1 MFHPYIISILE
12 GEDESEDEKKEGL
25 TGILAD
31 CLDNQVKMRFSVN
44 AREFTCIE
52 LQSSYIQVLLQMA
65 ENVVPSTIWLED
77 RSTKVQ
83 ESMETLQPKERGWYP
98 VSDECL

>member
-31 CLDNQVKMRFSVN
+31 CLDNQVKMRVP
-44 AREFTCIE
+44 A
-52 LQSSYIQVLLQMA
+52 
-65 ENVVPSTIWLED
+65 NVF
-77 RSTKVQ
+77 
-83 ESMETLQPKERGWYP
+83 
-98 VSDECL
+98 